1 MRKYSI
7 SNNLN
12 TYSPIYIA
20 DYLNLFSDY
29 REIKYEKANVNFH
42 DVKHLNKEKDTLDF
56 FNLFFTKYIPYV
68 NQKNQYNKINTDGN
82 FIFILKK
89 ITNYDT
95 ILYNIL
101 DIYKSF
107 NIRFIIIE
115 SKYNINLLDKNKDD
129 FLCQY
134 IFSYLISNND
144 NCLMISND
152 QYRDK
157 KSYIKKF
164 QNDYSTIIIRVITKK
179 KEDSTLIE
187 NSVMELDVEKI
198 ICNNMLSQKYKSCT
212 IPKNQ
217 LKYIL

>member
-1 MRKYSI
+1 MKKY
-7 SNNLN
+7 LV
-12 TYSPIYIA
+12 TALYSPVYIA

-29 REIKYEKANVNFH
+29 REIKYEKANINFH

-56 FNLFFTKYIPYV
+56 FDLFFTKYISYA
-68 NQKNQYNKINTDGN
+68 NQKNENNKININGT

-89 ITNYDT
+89 ITNYDI

-101 DIYKSF
+101 DIYKNF

-134 IFSYLISNND
+134 ISSYLISNND
-144 NCLMISND
+144 HCTMISND

-157 KSYIKKF
+157 KLYITKF
-164 QNDYSTIIIRVITKK
+164 KNDYNSIIIKVITKK
-179 KEDSTLIE
+179 E
-187 NSVMELDVEKI
+187 NSMFIEHSVMKLDFEKI
-198 ICNNMLSQKYKSCT
+198 ICNNMLSQKYKNCT

-217 LKYIL
+217 LKHIL

>member
-1 MRKYSI
+1 MKKYSI

-12 TYSPIYIA
+12 IHSPIYIA

-29 REIKYEKANVNFH
+29 REIKYQKTNVNFH

-56 FNLFFTKYIPYV
+56 FNLFFTKYIPYA
-68 NQKNQYNKINTDGN
+68 NQKNQYNKINTNGN

-89 ITNYDT
+89 ITNYDS
-95 ILYNIL
+95 ILYSIL
-101 DIYKSF
+101 EIYKNF
-107 NIRFIIIE
+107 NIRFIIVE
-115 SKYNINLLDKNKDD
+115 SKYNIDILDKNKDD

-144 NCLMISND
+144 NCMMISND

-157 KSYIKKF
+157 KLYIKKF
-164 QNDYSTIIIRVITKK
+164 KNDYNTIIIRVIKK
-179 KEDSTLIE
+179 NNSTLIE
-187 NSVMELDVEKI
+187 NCVMELDFEKI
-198 ICNNMLSQKYKSCT
+198 ICDNILLQKYKSCT